1 MIGCAMRYAG
11 IIENDVVNGEGI
23 CVSFFTQGCPH
34 RCEGCFNPETWDYEG
49 GHELPENIED
59 ILYDKITANGVRR
72 NFSILGGEPLCLK
85 NQELVDRLTRFV
97 KTRFPQIKIF
107 LWTGYTMEELK
118 RTDLAIC
125 NPTLERILDRVDVLI
140 TGRFI
145 LAERSLML
153 PLRGSRN
160 QQIWRKNNG
169 IFTLNKEE
177 NKC

>member
-1 MIGCAMRYAG
+1 MRYAG

-59 ILYDKITANGVRR
+59 ILYNKISANGIRR
-72 NFSILGGEPLCLK
+72 NFSILGGEPLCPE

-97 KTRFPQIKIF
+97 RARFPQLKIF
-107 LWTGYTMEELK
+107 IWTGYTMEELK
-118 RTDLAIC
+118 QI
-125 NPTLERILDRVDVLI
+125 NNSVLEKILDRTDVLI

-145 LAERSLML
+145 LAEKDLTL
-153 PLRGSRN
+153 PLRGSYN

-169 IFTLNKEE
+169 IFMETNK
-177 NKC
+177 